1 MRSVVQRV
9 DRAQV
14 HVGGECISCIKK
26 GVLVFLGI
34 GKGDRFSDADYL
46 SEKIMNLRIFEDEE
60 KKMNL
65 SLLDIKGEM
74 LVVSQFTL
82 MGDCRKGRRPS
93 FTKAEN
99 PERAKLLYDYFI
111 NRVREKVGYVAEGKF
126 QTMMSIESINNGP
139 ITVLIDSRRGF

>member
-9 DRAQV
+9 DRANV
-14 HVGGECISCIKK
+14 RVGGECISSINK
-26 GVLVFLGI
+26 GMLVFIGI
-34 GKGDRFSDADYL
+34 GKGDRLSDADYL
-46 SEKIMNLRIFEDEE
+46 AEKIMHLRIFEDQE

-99 PERAKLLYDYFI
+99 PELAKLLYDYFI
-111 NRVREKVGYVAEGKF
+111 NRAREQVSYVAEGKF

-139 ITVLIDSRRGF
+139 ITVLMDSRRGF